1 VSPTERLGNIKESTV
16 IDLWRYKTD
25 SRADAGTVFRQ
36 SAVKTQ
42 NSIWHTALDSRKRG
56 YEWSV

>member
-42 NSIWHTALDSRKRG
+42 NSMWHTAL
-56 YEWSV
+56 